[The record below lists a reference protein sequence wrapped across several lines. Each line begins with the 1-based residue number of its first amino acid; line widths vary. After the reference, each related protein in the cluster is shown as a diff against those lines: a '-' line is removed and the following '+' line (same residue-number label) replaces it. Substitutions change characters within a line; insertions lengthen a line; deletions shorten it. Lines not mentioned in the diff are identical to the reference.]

1 MFHVVATIIL
11 RPFITVPRSVRF
23 VSLASADSHPKAV
36 YAVSVNQLKDLVFI
50 YRATYTEADF
60 TSFFNTGLF
69 TLSLALLEDIKDP
82 SWQHYFY
89 LCLRCW
95 QDLYICYPIFRDVAK
110 AFLSMAMEKSAISA
124 HEAQRLL
131 RGIEKSG
138 ERHIAAAE
146 AFTSFLFDP
155 GSNRASEAQVHY
167 MADKFE
173 EMVVFDEPPASLTRT
188 TPRSGRKFP

>member
-1 MFHVVATIIL
+1 MLHVVATIIL
-11 RPFITVPRSVRF
+11 RPFIAAPRSVQF
-23 VSLASADSHPKAV
+23 VSLTSADSHPKAL
-36 YAVSVNQLKDLVFI
+36 YTASVNQLKDLVFI
-50 YRATYTEADF
+50 YRARYTEADF

-95 QDLYICYPIFRDVAK
+95 QALYICYPIFCDVAK

-124 HEAQRLL
+124 QEAQRLL
-131 RGIEKSG
+131 RGIEQSG
-138 ERHIAAAE
+138 EHHAAAAE

-155 GSNRASEAQVHY
+155 GSNRASEAQVHS
-167 MADKFE
+167 MADRFE
-173 EMVVFDEPPASLTRT
+173 EMVVFDELINTDSALASLDN
-188 TPRSGRKFP
+188 P